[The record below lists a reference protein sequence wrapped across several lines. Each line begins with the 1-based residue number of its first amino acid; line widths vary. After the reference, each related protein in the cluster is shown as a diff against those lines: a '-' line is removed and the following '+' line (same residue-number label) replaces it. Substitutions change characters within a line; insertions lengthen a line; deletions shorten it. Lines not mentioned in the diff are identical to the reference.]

1 MTRSNGEVV
10 ERRLMGSEAGDR
22 VVRFA
27 DPVRFDEGS
36 RFDLELL
43 VRSPSGAV
51 YSLGRRA
58 DVGCEELA
66 SEVTVDLPVVPV
78 NRWVTLPAPQVQR
91 FEHESVSVGAGALF
105 VGGARRRGDCAP
117 PPPDAATPR
126 HRLW

>member
-1 MTRSNGEVV
+1 MVQPQGVNAFRSDRPGEEGRFSSLDLRMTRSNGEVV

-78 NRWVTLPAPQVQR
+78 NRWVTLPA
-91 FEHESVSVGAGALF
+91 AGATF
-105 VGGARRRGDCAP
+105 
-117 PPPDAATPR
+117 
-126 HRLW
+126 